1 MENMKKAGKSFEYG
15 VEADN
20 NPAQNGFC
28 LLPGRM
34 LVKMINPFLGLD
46 THSDKALLRGGGF

>member
-20 NPAQNGFC
+20 NPAKRVLSASGPNVG
-28 LLPGRM
+28 
-34 LVKMINPFLGLD
+34 KND
-46 THSDKALLRGGGF
+46 